1 MDNFSG
7 EKAKFRMKRKVIK
20 VLRECLAELV
30 GTLILC
36 GFGNASIAVF
46 ILEPAM
52 SSSLSVHF
60 SWGLGAT
67 FGSGFEVRTVIEST
81 VSQCYFLTE
90 TFFLFKPRISV
101 YAAKS
106 VSGGHINPAIT
117 ITKTVM
123 RKFPVWKMFLYI
135 FFQTLGAFI
144 SSCLVYIGQFPCKPL
159 KFTKSTIFKSDIF
172 SVY

>member
-1 MDNFSG
+1 M
-7 EKAKFRMKRKVIK
+7 
-20 VLRECLAELV
+20 
-30 GTLILC
+30 
-36 GFGNASIAVF
+36 
-46 ILEPAM
+46 
-52 SSSLSVHF
+52 
-60 SWGLGAT
+60 
-67 FGSGFEVRTVIEST
+67 
-81 VSQCYFLTE
+81 
-90 TFFLFKPRISV
+90 

-144 SSCLVYIGQFPCKPL
+144 SSCLVYLGQFSFELVKV
-159 KFTKSTIFKSDIF
+159 TKGTIFTSDIF